1 MNDWIEWNGGECP
14 VETGTLVDV
23 KYRNGNVNFHVM
35 AGVCECC
42 SGSDP
47 SSSASNWGHLDFHSD
62 IVAYRVHN
70 QAAAT
75 SEQPSPKPNKYS
87 KQVNGASIDVYD
99 VLMAWNVTNPA
110 VQHAIKKLL
119 QPGNRG
125 HKDKLTDLSEARD
138 SIIRA
143 IELESK

>member
-1 MNDWIEWNGGECP
+1 MSDWIKNKEHKRPLDDNE
-14 VETGTLVDV
+14 LVDV
-23 KYRNGNVNFHVM
+23 LFMDGSRDTNRVYRIEWREFGNENDV
-35 AGVCECC
+35 
-42 SGSDP
+42 
-47 SSSASNWGHLDFHSD
+47 
-62 IVAYRVHN
+62 IAYRPHN
-70 QAAAT
+70 QGAAT
-75 SEQPSPKPNKYS
+75 SEQQKPKPKPNKYS